1 MNLVSQRHGYHI
13 LEISHRGARI
23 GNLPI
28 YGKCLCGSVASH
40 RRRGAI
46 ALVPKAGER
55 RIRVKS
61 IGNRVGGGVVVGRGV
76 HTDHFPT
83 VGAAQR
89 DLRRRAYRALDGEG
103 GRLVRYSRSRGRGA
117 EIKVGYG
124 DRTSVVSGKS
134 VTVRVDLG
142 GGGTLKK

>member
-1 MNLVSQRHGYHI
+1 M
-13 LEISHRGARI
+13 EF
-23 GNLPI
+23 
-28 YGKCLCGSVASH
+28 
-40 RRRGAI
+40 RRVLFRS
-46 ALVPKAGER
+46 PKSCER

-103 GRLVRYSRSRGRGA
+103 CRLVRYSRSRGRGA
-117 EIKVGYG
+117 EIQVGYG
-124 DRTSVVSGKS
+124 ACLEVARGLHIDYRSEEHTSELQSLMRISYAVFC
-134 VTVRVDLG
+134 
-142 GGGTLKK
+142 LK